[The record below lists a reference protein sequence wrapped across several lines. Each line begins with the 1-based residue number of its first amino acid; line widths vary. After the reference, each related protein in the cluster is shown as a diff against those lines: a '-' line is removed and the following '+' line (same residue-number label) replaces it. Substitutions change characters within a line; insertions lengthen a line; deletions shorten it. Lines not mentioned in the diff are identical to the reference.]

1 MLNCY
6 LLTGSL
12 IHQIKSEDYYEEFV
26 EHKHFSDFSN
36 FSKDSKFYDNE
47 SEMVVGKMKAANKGI
62 PVYKFIGLRSKT
74 YFMLSGDGKESNTAK
89 GVNFATDLNKFRDKI
104 LFIKKTIRHKMKR
117 IQSKNHKLGTYEI
130 KKYRYL
136 VLMTKDLF

>member
-1 MLNCY
+1 
-6 LLTGSL
+6 
-12 IHQIKSEDYYEEFV
+12 
-26 EHKHFSDFSN
+26 
-36 FSKDSKFYDNE
+36 
-47 SEMVVGKMKAANKGI
+47 MVVGKMKAANKGI
-62 PVYKFIGLRSKT
+62 PVNKFIGLRSKM
-74 YFMLSGDGKESNTAK
+74 YIMLSGDGKESNTAK

-104 LFIKKTIRHKMKR
+104 LFIKKIIRHKMKR